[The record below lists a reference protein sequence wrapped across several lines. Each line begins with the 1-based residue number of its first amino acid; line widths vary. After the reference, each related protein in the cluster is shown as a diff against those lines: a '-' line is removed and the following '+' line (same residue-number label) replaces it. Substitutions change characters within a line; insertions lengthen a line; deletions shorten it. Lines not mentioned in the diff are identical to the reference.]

1 VRAPKHFRTV
11 VSPANLVTLA
21 RLLLAPV
28 LFAMVLAAEDRGGVS
43 WGAFVLGA
51 VLAATDYLDGIL
63 ARRRGTVSR
72 WGAFLDPLADKVVVI
87 GVAVSLVAVD
97 RYWWVPV
104 ALLTFREAVIT
115 VYRLWF
121 ARRGLAVPA
130 RKSAKWKTTVQGL
143 ALLVAVVPPLEDA
156 DLVVDVTLWVAVAFT
171 LVTGA
176 QYLLDGGQ
184 AASTTG
190 EKQK

>member
-1 VRAPKHFRTV
+1 MKHLRTV

-28 LFAMVLAAEDRGGVS
+28 LFAFVLANEDRAGVTWGG
-43 WGAFVLGA
+43 FLLGV
-51 VLAATDYLDGIL
+51 VLASTDYFDGIL

-87 GVAVSLVAVD
+87 GVAVCLAMVE
-97 RYWWVPV
+97 RYGWVPV
-104 ALLTFREAVIT
+104 VLLAVREGVIT
-115 VYRLWF
+115 LYRLWF

-130 RKSAKWKTTVQGL
+130 RQSAKWKTIVQGT
-143 ALLVAVVPPLEDA
+143 ALLLAVLPPLRDA
-156 DLVVDVTLWVAVAFT
+156 DVVIQASLWIAVAFT
-171 LVTGA
+171 LVTGV
-176 QYLLDGGQ
+176 QYLFDGSR

-190 EKQK
+190 SRSA

>member
-1 VRAPKHFRTV
+1 VKHLRTV

-28 LFAMVLAAEDRGGVS
+28 LFAFVLANKDRDGVTWGG
-43 WGAFVLGA
+43 FVLGV
-51 VLAATDYLDGIL
+51 VLASTDYFDGIL

-87 GVAVSLVAVD
+87 GVAVCLAMVE
-97 RYWWVPV
+97 RYGWLPV
-104 ALLTFREAVIT
+104 VLLAAREGVIT
-115 VYRLWF
+115 LYRLWF

-130 RKSAKWKTTVQGL
+130 RRSAKWKTIVQGT
-143 ALLVAVVPPLEDA
+143 ALLLAVLPLLRDA
-156 DLVVDVTLWVAVAFT
+156 EFVVQASLWLAVAFT

-176 QYLLDGGQ
+176 QYLADGSR
-184 AASTTG
+184 ATSTTG
-190 EKQK
+190 SKAG